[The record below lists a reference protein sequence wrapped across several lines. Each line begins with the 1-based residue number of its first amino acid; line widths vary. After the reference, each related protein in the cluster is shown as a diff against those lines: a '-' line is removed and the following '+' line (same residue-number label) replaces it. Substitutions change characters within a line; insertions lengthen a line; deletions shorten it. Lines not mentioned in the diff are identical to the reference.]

1 MFFIY
6 CTLIEHLQ
14 LHFFSTITAFDLALE
29 KVPVQL
35 ELNTAGKGQQTS
47 IPTLQ
52 SNFFIM
58 IPTALRILMKMH
70 ETILVFFAL
79 HFSDETYHVC
89 NMPSYQD
96 HTSSRLTGR
105 HHISTL

>member
-52 SNFFIM
+52 SNFFYYYTDCI
-58 IPTALRILMKMH
+58 KD
-70 ETILVFFAL
+70 F
-79 HFSDETYHVC
+79 DE
-89 NMPSYQD
+89 D
-96 HTSSRLTGR
+96 A
-105 HHISTL
+105 